1 MSIKELLCEKA
12 AKRFLEGYNC
22 AQSVLLTIFEHWN
35 GENEFIPK
43 IATAFGG
50 GIGHLGSLCGAL
62 TGGVIAIG
70 IRYGTNEP
78 KLEKRLKAYQL
89 AQEFYKRFE
98 KENGSVF
105 CREII
110 GYDLS
115 VPEESEKALN
125 SKVFDEKCV
134 FIVKNAVK
142 NLLEFVNEL

>member
-1 MSIKELLCEKA
+1 MLPPFKKFQNTSNFLQAILYEH
-12 AKRFLEGYNC
+12 KRTSLR
-22 AQSVLLTIFEHWN
+22 
-35 GENEFIPK
+35 K
-43 IATAFGG
+43 
-50 GIGHLGSLCGAL
+50 GS
-62 TGGVIAIG
+62 
-70 IRYGTNEP
+70 
-78 KLEKRLKAYQL
+78 Q
-89 AQEFYKRFE
+89 RFE